1 MIGAGLVTPPMEA
14 FKSALKGYAEK
25 YRL

>member
-1 MIGAGLVTPPMEA
+1 MIGAGIVTPPMEA